1 MEFIQLKGVSKEY
14 AGKKVLQDVTL
25 NIQEGDVIGII
36 GQSGSGKTTLLNL
49 ISGFIEP
56 TQGEVV
62 YFSKVDQK
70 PKSLHENFFKIKRH
84 IGFTPQHSSVYPKLS
99 IKENIL
105 HFGQLYDIPKE
116 TLVTNAK
123 ALLEFTGLYNDRDKL
138 VEFLSG
144 GMRKRLDISCSLIHK
159 PKILFLDEPTANLD
173 PVTEKEVIK
182 LINEVNKQ
190 GVTIIIASHHLES
203 IENICT
209 KLAIIKEGKVQ
220 SYGEIEDVRRPFLK
234 ESLTINIK
242 TGKDKE
248 KIIAL
253 VKKLPVTKIVDQG
266 DQLVLYPSN
275 DGEALAQLIARIKEE
290 GLSMNDVDVH
300 KPSLRDIFAKLTQ

>member
-1 MEFIQLKGVSKEY
+1 MEFIQVKGVSKEY
-14 AGKKVLQDVTL
+14 AKKPVLHDVSL
-25 NIQEGDVIGII
+25 NIQEGDIIGIV

-70 PKSLHENFFKIKRH
+70 PKNLHDNFFKIKRH
-84 IGFTPQHSSVYPKLS
+84 IGFTPQHSSVYSKLS

-105 HFGQLYDIPKE
+105 HFGHLYDIPKE
-116 TLVTNAK
+116 TLITNAK
-123 ALLEFTGLYNDRDKL
+123 ALLQFTGLYDDREKL
-138 VEFLSG
+138 AEHLSG

-173 PVTEKEVIK
+173 PVTEREVVK
-182 LINEVNKQ
+182 LIQEVNKQ
-190 GVTIIIASHHLES
+190 GVTVIIASHHLES

-209 KLAIIKEGKVQ
+209 KLAIIKNGTLQ
-220 SYGEIEDVRRPFLK
+220 SYGEIDDLRKPFLK
-234 ESLTINIK
+234 PNLTINIR

-253 VKKLPVTKIVDQG
+253 VKKLPVSKIIDQG
-266 DQLVLYPSN
+266 DQLVLYPLDDEKAIGLLVSR
-275 DGEALAQLIARIKEE
+275 LKEE
-290 GLSMNDVDVH
+290 GLMMSDIDVH
-300 KPSLRDIFAKLTQ
+300 QPSLRDMFTKLTQ